1 MIRKYSIYILGLY
14 LVAFGVAMVLISGLG
29 SSPISS
35 WAYVMSLSTPLSVGF
50 YSFIMNAGLILGQML
65 VLRGHGLRKELLNI
79 GLQVP
84 FSFLFGAF
92 IDVNMY
98 LLGKGFTPEAISSLA
113 GMASPSYPVQLVYLL
128 VGIFILSVGVLLEV
142 RPQVTM
148 MSGEAFVFYASR
160 RWRREFGLVKI
171 WFDCSLVV
179 LAIVFAVGFSLKE
192 GRDIMD
198 AVLMVAREG
207 TILAAILTGFFVGK
221 LSAHARVL
229 DEFLFGLSKANY

>member
-1 MIRKYSIYILGLY
+1 
-14 LVAFGVAMVLISGLG
+14 
-29 SSPISS
+29 
-35 WAYVMSLSTPLSVGF
+35 
-50 YSFIMNAGLILGQML
+50 
-65 VLRGHGLRKELLNI
+65 
-79 GLQVP
+79 
-84 FSFLFGAF
+84 
-92 IDVNMY
+92 
-98 LLGKGFTPEAISSLA
+98 
-113 GMASPSYPVQLVYLL
+113 
-128 VGIFILSVGVLLEV
+128 
-142 RPQVTM
+142 
-148 MSGEAFVFYASR
+148 MSGEAFVFYASC